1 MQNTEM
7 NKQNS
12 VTVLAAIDLGSNSF
26 HMVISR
32 LRDDHFQVVDK
43 LREMVQL
50 RAGLDAQGRLSEEA
64 QDRAIACLER
74 FGQRIKFLPKES
86 VRVVGTN
93 TLRVAKNSDS
103 FLHKARR
110 ALGHSIEI
118 ITGEEE
124 ARLIYLGVAQALSFD
139 DSRRLVIDIGGGSTE
154 LIIGENF
161 VGLERKSLE
170 MGCVSYSQRFFP
182 DGELSA
188 LRMKLAIIAAGTHL
202 RAIQKNYRDIG
213 WSEAIG
219 ASGTIRCVANI
230 VRDKGWCGDGTIT
243 LEALDKLIKY
253 MIDQKQMKAIFLEGM
268 SAERR
273 SVLPGGIAILK
284 AAFNQLK
291 IDKIT
296 VSDGALREG
305 LLYDLLGR
313 INHDDERERTVRA
326 LGRRYHVDEAQSVR
340 IIVMLDQL
348 FEQVAEVW
356 HLNEKH
362 RHSLYWAAR
371 LHEIGLSI
379 SHDHYQ
385 KHSYYLLAHSHL
397 PGFSREDQR
406 VLAIIVRG
414 QRRAFPKKYIK
425 TLPSPLQVLTQ
436 RLTVLLRLAMV
447 FNRGRSVVGGIPLTL
462 TDTSKELQ
470 LSLPEGWLATHPLT
484 EADLQQEINYL
495 EEADIRMTLS

>member
-1 MQNTEM
+1 M
-7 NKQNS
+7 NKQDS
-12 VTVLAAIDLGSNSF
+12 PTILAAIDLGSNSF

-50 RAGLDAQGRLSEEA
+50 RAGLDAQGCLSEVA

-74 FGQRIKFLPKES
+74 FGQRIKELPKES

-93 TLRVAKNSDS
+93 TLRIAKNSDS
-103 FLHKARR
+103 FLHKANK

-124 ARLIYLGVAQALSFD
+124 ARLIYLGVAQTLIFD

-154 LIIGENF
+154 LIIGENS

-170 MGCVSYSQRFFP
+170 MGCVSYSKRFFP
-182 DGELSA
+182 NGELSA

-202 RAIQKNYRDIG
+202 RSIQKKYRDIG

-219 ASGTIRCVANI
+219 ASGTIRCVAHI
-230 VRDKGWCGDGTIT
+230 VRDKGWCGDGMIT
-243 LEALDKLIKY
+243 LEALNKLIEY
-253 MIDQKQMKAIFLEGM
+253 MVDQKQMKAILLEGM
-268 SAERR
+268 TAERS

-284 AAFNQLK
+284 AVFNQLK
-291 IDKIT
+291 IDKII
-296 VSDGALREG
+296 VSNGALREG

-313 INHDDERERTVRA
+313 INHDDERERTVQT
-326 LGRRYHVDEAQSVR
+326 LVRRYHVDEVQSVR
-340 IIVMLDQL
+340 IILMLDNL
-348 FEQVAEVW
+348 FEQVAETW

-362 RHSLYWAAR
+362 RHSLHWAAK

-397 PGFSREDQR
+397 PGFSREEQG
-406 VLAIIVRG
+406 VLAIMVRG
-414 QRRAFPKKYIK
+414 QRRVFPKKHIK
-425 TLPSPLQVLTQ
+425 TLPSSLRVLTQ
-436 RLTVLLRLAMV
+436 RLTILLRLAMV
-447 FNRGRSVVGGIPLTL
+447 FNRGRSVVGSIPLTVN
-462 TDTSKELQ
+462 DTPKELQ
-470 LSLPEGWLATHPLT
+470 LFLPEGWLTAHPLT
-484 EADLQQEINYL
+484 EADLQQEMNYL
-495 EEADIRMTLS
+495 EDAGIPVALN